1 MLHFVSQGSEDD
13 VLGTIQ
19 YVGTLKEMLWLENA
33 LVSSPIIL
41 FWCQWVKNGIDNTK
55 NPLYKWDDVSFF
67 LANFPHLFHEFDEIF
82 VFPSQV

>member
-41 FWCQWVKNGIDNTK
+41 FWCQ
-55 NPLYKWDDVSFF
+55 
-67 LANFPHLFHEFDEIF
+67 
-82 VFPSQV
+82 

>member
-1 MLHFVSQGSEDD
+1 
-13 VLGTIQ
+13 
-19 YVGTLKEMLWLENA
+19 
-33 LVSSPIIL
+33 
-41 FWCQWVKNGIDNTK
+41 VKNGIDNTK